1 MIGQLNIL
9 IAEDDDALRDAVCL
23 TLEMAGHGATG
34 VDGGPAALSELE
46 RAHFNLV
53 ISDLRMQPMD
63 GLELLGE
70 IRHRH
75 PQLPVLL
82 MTAYGDVDKAVAA
95 MRGGA
100 CDFLMK
106 PFEPEMLLE
115 SVRRYAAAP
124 PESNEAIAEDARSR
138 QLFALAAKV
147 AESDATVLLTGE
159 SGVGKEVIARYIHH
173 HSPRSTAPFVAINC
187 AAIPENLLEATL
199 FGYEK
204 GAFTGAQSGQPGKF
218 EQAQGGVIL
227 LDEISEMPL
236 GLQVKL
242 LRVLQEREVER
253 VGGKKPISL
262 DIRVLATSNR
272 DMEQEIAR
280 GRFRED
286 LYYRLNVFPL
296 FIPPLRERPD
306 DIVPLA
312 RHFLAGHARR
322 SGRQTWFSPEAEA
335 LLARYAWPGNVRELE
350 NTAQRALILTP
361 GDTVSAETLRICLP
375 HWQDE
380 SNACGCGSRDS
391 EVPPKP
397 FAATGTSAA
406 SSFPAAGQATPGA
419 TFVFDAGAAQ
429 NATRPP
435 GMANFAASVTPVP
448 PASHPVNMRDFERE
462 HILSTLR
469 EMGGSRKKTV
479 EKLGISER
487 TLRYK
492 LQQYREEGY
501 EF

>member
-9 IAEDDDALRDAVCL
+9 IVEDDAALRDAVCF
-23 TLEMAGHGATG
+23 TLEMVGHGVTG
-34 VDGGPAALSELE
+34 VDGGPAALSELD

-70 IRHRH
+70 IRHRQ

-100 CDFLMK
+100 CDFMMK
-106 PFEPEMLLE
+106 PFEPEALLE
-115 SVRRYAAAP
+115 CVRRYAAMP
-124 PESNEAIAEDARSR
+124 PEADDAIAEDVRTR
-138 QLFALAAKV
+138 QLLALASKV
-147 AESDATVLLTGE
+147 AESDVTVLLTGE
-159 SGVGKEVIARYIHH
+159 SGVGKEVFARYIHH
-173 HSPRSTAPFVAINC
+173 HSHRRKAPFVAINC

-199 FGYEK
+199 FGHEK

-236 GLQVKL
+236 GLQAKL

-253 VGGKKPISL
+253 VGGKKPIPL

-296 FIPPLRERPD
+296 LIPALRERPD
-306 DIVPLA
+306 DIVPLT
-312 RHFLAGHARR
+312 RHFLAGHAQRA
-322 SGRQTWFSPEAEA
+322 GRQVRFLPEAEA
-335 LLARYAWPGNVRELE
+335 LLRHYAWPGNVRELE
-350 NTAQRALILTP
+350 NTMQRVLIMTP
-361 GDTVSAETLRICLP
+361 GDTISAETIRICLP
-375 HWQDE
+375 RLQDE
-380 SNACGCGSRDS
+380 GNTCGSGG
-391 EVPPKP
+391 ENGGYLPEP
-397 FAATGTSAA
+397 FAATGTLAA
-406 SSFPAAGQATPGA
+406 SSSPQAGEVVARFPA
-419 TFVFDAGAAQ
+419 
-429 NATRPP
+429 
-435 GMANFAASVTPVP
+435 MANFAA
-448 PASHPVNMRDFERE
+448 PAAPAAPEDSASRPVNMRDFERE
-462 HILSTLR
+462 HILATLR

-501 EF
+501 EV

>member
-9 IAEDDDALRDAVCL
+9 IVEDDAALRDAVCL
-23 TLEMAGHGATG
+23 TLEMSSHGVTG
-34 VDGGPAALSELE
+34 ADGGPAALVELD

-70 IRHRH
+70 IRRRH

-106 PFEPEMLLE
+106 PFEPETLLE
-115 SVRRYAAAP
+115 CVRRYAAAP
-124 PESNEAIAEDARSR
+124 PEANEAIAEDVRSR

-173 HSPRSTAPFVAINC
+173 HSPRSVAPFVAINC

-236 GLQVKL
+236 GLQAKL

-253 VGGKKPISL
+253 VGGKKPVPL

-296 FIPPLRERPD
+296 FIPPLRERPG

-322 SGRQTWFSPEAEA
+322 AGRQVWFSPEAES
-335 LLARYAWPGNVRELE
+335 LLARYTWPGNVRELE

-380 SNACGCGSRDS
+380 SNPCGCSGNGYPQAPSS
-391 EVPPKP
+391 
-397 FAATGTSAA
+397 ATGTPAA
-406 SSFPAAGQATPGA
+406 SSFPVTGAPGVSSGFNAEAAQSATRFPGA
-419 TFVFDAGAAQ
+419 
-429 NATRPP
+429 
-435 GMANFAASVTPVP
+435 ANFAVPTTQAP
-448 PASHPVNMRDFERE
+448 PASHPINMRDFERE

>member
-1 MIGQLNIL
+1 MIEHLNIL
-9 IAEDDDALRDAVCL
+9 AVEDDAALRDAVCF
-23 TLEMAGHGATG
+23 TLEMAGHGVTG
-34 VDGGPAALSELE
+34 VDGGPAALIQLE
-46 RAHFNLV
+46 QQNFNLV
-53 ISDLRMQPMD
+53 LSDLRMQPMD

-70 IRHRH
+70 IHRRQ

-106 PFEPEMLLE
+106 PFEPDVLLE
-115 SVRRYAAAP
+115 SVRRYAIAP
-124 PESNEAIAEDARSR
+124 PEADDTLAEDPRSR
-138 QLFALAAKV
+138 TLLALAAKV

-159 SGVGKEVIARYIHH
+159 SGTGKEVFARYIHH
-173 HSPRSTAPFVAINC
+173 HSPRHTAPFIAINC

-218 EQAQGGVIL
+218 EQAQGGTLL

-236 GLQVKL
+236 ALQAKL

-253 VGGKKPISL
+253 VGGKKPVPL

-272 DMEQEIAR
+272 DMPKEIAA

-296 FIPPLRERPD
+296 VIPSLRERPG

-312 RHFLAGHARR
+312 RHFLTRHAARA
-322 SGRQTWFSPEAEA
+322 GRQAWFSPAAEA
-335 LLARYAWPGNVRELE
+335 LLPRYAWPGNVRELE
-350 NTAQRALILTP
+350 NTMHRALILTT
-361 GDTVSAETLRICLP
+361 GDTIDADTLRLCLP
-375 HWQDE
+375 NWTDE
-380 SNACGCGSRDS
+380 STAAAS
-391 EVPPKP
+391 P
-397 FAATGTSAA
+397 ATGTES
-406 SSFPAAGQATPGA
+406 TPP
-419 TFVFDAGAAQ
+419 V
-429 NATRPP
+429 
-435 GMANFAASVTPVP
+435 NFASPVAV
-448 PASHPVNMRDFERE
+448 PASAVAAKPGNMRDLERE
-462 HILSTLR
+462 HILATLR

-492 LQQYREEGY
+492 LQQYRDEGY
-501 EF
+501 DV